1 MASFD
6 DLSSLLM
13 PLNLGKSN
21 ELSSIEHTGKLD
33 FSFPELTLMVLVL
46 IDDASVASNSAFDPA
61 PAEHI
66 DPIPVIQI
74 SINSYIDIRL
84 S

>member
-1 MASFD
+1 
-6 DLSSLLM
+6 
-13 PLNLGKSN
+13 
-21 ELSSIEHTGKLD
+21 
-33 FSFPELTLMVLVL
+33 MVLVL
-46 IDDASVASNSAFDPA
+46 IDDFRVALNNASDPA

-74 SINSYIDIRL
+74 SINSYFDIRL

>member
-1 MASFD
+1 GG
-6 DLSSLLM
+6 
-13 PLNLGKSN
+13 NNN
-21 ELSSIEHTGKLD
+21 ELSSTEHTGILNCTSPD
-33 FSFPELTLMVLVL
+33 LTLMVLVL
-46 IDDASVASNSAFDPA
+46 IDDSRVALNNTFDPA
-61 PAEHI
+61 PAELI